1 MVKYWTFPA
10 KGFVKVN
17 VHAFTL
23 DNRLPNGNDSGI
35 GIVIRDRKGTIIRMY
50 SGTIRNLTRRA
61 NELWALLVSLK
72 GAFLENEECVELE
85 SDNWEAIKE
94 WDEYK
99 WFHDPNHAN
108 VIQQL
113 NQRKQDPN
121 LTLVVR
127 PIDSSQNTLARYL
140 AQVGSWQRLR
150 LVVIR
155 RLFGEVKELWMLD
168 MGLGTS
174 KGEFE
179 ALSEDEYEDWL

>member
-1 MVKYWTFPA
+1 
-10 KGFVKVN
+10 
-17 VHAFTL
+17 
-23 DNRLPNGNDSGI
+23 
-35 GIVIRDRKGTIIRMY
+35 MY
-50 SGTIRNLTRRA
+50 SGTIRNQTRRA
-61 NELWALLVSLK
+61 NELWALLVGLT
-72 GAFLENEECVELE
+72 GVFLENEECVELE

-113 NQRKQDPN
+113 NQRKEDPN

-127 PIDSSQNTLARYL
+127 PIDSSQNALARYL
-140 AQVGSWQRLR
+140 AEVGSWQCLR
-150 LVVIR
+150 LVVIRRLFGEVKELWMLDMGLGTSKGEFR

-179 ALSEDEYEDWL
+179 ALSEDEYEDWLWERRDGGRRWSPGD